1 MNVRRKFVLFVL
13 LGITVA
19 ASVKADGLFTTR
31 DFINPPMAW
40 RPVPLWFWNNAAVEG
55 SQLES
60 DLRNMV
66 EQDRYGGC
74 AILPF
79 GENFRPSYLSED
91 YFSLYGRAVAKAQEL
106 GAQMSLYDEYGFPSG
121 SMGAIN
127 GNGVTTFM
135 NNHPGKT
142 IKRLDKVEYALSP
155 GRKFTLDLRTIPG
168 TLMAVAGYSAVKK
181 YSISLRPYIQNGVL
195 TWTPPLSGGYGRW
208 TLMVF
213 TCVVDGDPNVDYL
226 DADAVRLFVEDTHGQ
241 YYKHFPEAFGK
252 TITST
257 FFDEPTL
264 YRAQGRIWTDSFNEK
279 FVERYGFQ
287 PDSLYP
293 ALWYDL
299 GDQTPAARNMLF
311 GLRAQLYAEGF
322 MKTIADWATEHG
334 ILSTGHQDQEEI
346 QNPTSV
352 AGDLML
358 DGKYMTMPGIDKIG
372 GGRPTEN
379 FYKVV
384 SSSANNWDHPQ
395 VMSETYGAMGNISME
410 LMYQVAIDQYTKG
423 ITNLIPHAV
432 WYNDKNVTFLPEL
445 SWRNPLYNQGL
456 RGFNTFLSRLRYV
469 LARPSQHVADIA
481 VLYPIHTL
489 QAGHTL
495 DGALGY
501 YEGGVKVA
509 GTDYD
514 HISALLTDELGRDF
528 TYLHPEVL
536 DDRCSVDKDG
546 VLTMSNPINTEHF
559 NTIILPGI
567 KVISR
572 SNLLK
577 IEEAW
582 KGGAMVIFTTQ
593 LPKQSADPSATDEE
607 IQAVVSRMLESET
620 AVFVESPSA
629 STLRAALAK
638 SKVAAD
644 VSFQTSSHPFN
655 YIHKV
660 VEGRHVYYFGNIDGT
675 QATCTIHLRE
685 NLSSAYWMD
694 PRTGTVK
701 QAELTRADGGTEV
714 ELTLLPSQSSFL
726 IEGDAVEQNGG
737 EAENPT
743 TGYSYEIEMK
753 VQVDRLS
760 AGICFS
766 GLDANNYNMWQI
778 NLEQPSNPRLRPHQ
792 WMNGSVSVLADISFG
807 DKVRP
812 SVGKAMTVRIVVLDE
827 SVAQTYIDGVL
838 IDTRYGNFK
847 YGKIGFREDHSD
859 QYGQIEAARFD
870 DICIRDGKGRVLYT
884 QDFSSTNPF
893 SSGVIQGGWL
903 RVTGS
908 MNGASYAWQQDYQQP
923 TAIQTIH
930 FTPKDRIYTLQ
941 GIPVARIT
949 SPGLYVVNGMKM
961 VY

>member
-1 MNVRRKFVLFVL
+1 MNIGRKFFL
-13 LGITVA
+13 LILLEI
-19 ASVKADGLFTTR
+19 SVMLPAWADGLYTTR
-31 DFINPPMAW
+31 DFSNPPMEW
-40 RPVPLWFWNNAAVEG
+40 RPVPLWFWNNATVEG

-60 DLRNMV
+60 DLRNMI

-79 GENFRPSYLSED
+79 GDNFRPNYLSED

-155 GRKFTLDLRTIPG
+155 GRKFTLDLSKIPG

-181 YSISLRPYIQNGVL
+181 YSMSLRPYIQDGVL
-195 TWTPPLSGGYGRW
+195 TWTPPSGGYGRW
-208 TLMVF
+208 TLMIF
-213 TCVVDGDPNVDYL
+213 SCVVDGDPNVDYL
-226 DADAVRLFVEDTHGQ
+226 DSEAVRLFVEDTHER

-299 GDQTPAARNMLF
+299 GDQTPVARNMLF

-322 MKTIADWATEHG
+322 MKTVAEWATEHG

-384 SSSANNWDHPQ
+384 SSSACNWDHPQ
-395 VMSETYGAMGNISME
+395 VMSETYGAMGNIPMD
-410 LMYQVAIDQYTKG
+410 LMYQVAIEQYTKG

-432 WYNDKNVTFLPEL
+432 WYNDRNVTFLPEL
-445 SWRNPLYNQGL
+445 SWRNPLYNQEL
-456 RGFNTFLSRLRYV
+456 RAFNAFLSRLRYV
-469 LARPSQHVADIA
+469 LARPGQHIADIA
-481 VLYPIHTL
+481 VLYPIQTL

-495 DGALGY
+495 DGGLGY

-509 GTDYD
+509 GSDYD
-514 HISALLTDELGRDF
+514 KISALLTDELGRDF

-536 DDRCSVDKDG
+536 DDRCSVGEDG
-546 VLTMSNPINTEHF
+546 ILTMSNPINTEHF
-559 NTIILPGI
+559 NTIILPGV
-567 KVISR
+567 KVISK
-572 SNLLK
+572 SNLQK

-582 KGGAMVIFTTQ
+582 KGGATVIFTTQ
-593 LPKQSADPSATDEE
+593 LPSQSADASATNEE
-607 IQAVVSRMLESET
+607 IHTIVNRMLESGT
-620 AVFVESPSA
+620 AAFVESPSA

-638 SKVAAD
+638 SKFAAD
-644 VSFQTSSHPFN
+644 VSFSASSHAFN

-660 VEGRHVYYFGNIDGT
+660 IEGHHVYYFGNIDGN
-675 QATCTIHLRE
+675 QATNAIRLRE
-685 NLSSAYWMD
+685 NLKSAYWMD
-694 PRTGTVK
+694 PRTGATTQV
-701 QAELTRADGGTEV
+701 ELTHSDEGTTV
-714 ELTLLPSQSSFL
+714 ELTLIPSQSIFL

-737 EAENPT
+737 ESENPT

-766 GLDANNYNMWQI
+766 GLDENNYNMWQI
-778 NLEQPSNPRLRPHQ
+778 NLEQPNNPRLRPHQ
-792 WMNGSVSVLADISFG
+792 WINGGVSVLADISFG
-807 DKVRP
+807 DKVLP
-812 SVGKAMTVRIVVLDE
+812 SVGKPMTVRIAVHEE
-827 SVAQTYIDGVL
+827 SMAQTYINGVL
-838 IDTRYGNFK
+838 VDTRFGNFR

-884 QDFSSTNPF
+884 QDFFGANPF
-893 SSGVIQGGWL
+893 SSGVIQQGWL

-923 TAIQTIH
+923 TAVQTV
-930 FTPKDRIYTLQ
+930 PASRSDRIYTLQ
-941 GIPVARIT
+941 GVQLERIT
-949 SPGLYVVNGMKM
+949 SPGLYVVNGVKM
-961 VY
+961 MY